1 MSCADGWASRP
12 YPTLA
17 EDQEATTPPFLPNE
31 ASWKMRRYG
40 RKRRNVNNLRRL
52 QKNDNWLRY
61 FGFKG
66 VEKGTSEIERPTI
79 YPLEGGNGRDAR
91 STGGHIQEDGRDGA
105 RPSNI
110 HAGAR
115 TAGTA
120 GPTNDWRPREK
131 NVCETN
137 SPVNRAFCKDLERGA
152 LGGLGMGGRGGPLW
166 TLWTVG
172 GQTWTYTDLH
182 GRYTDADAMAW
193 GIFELM
199 KAAGCLKG
207 CWCEERPFDKLRMMG
222 RGRGGCDRKYTGA
235 GNLFLL
241 FVGED
246 AFDAGVGGEPEEGDG
261 DEEGVGEPG
270 VDEGEGDG
278 EEVERGREFAFPV
291 VADGGGEEGVGALLF
306 DDGGLQNV
314 VGDGGHEEDEAVD
327 GGGYLPEMVFAD
339 PGGGEREK
347 REPEKQVEVRPE
359 DAAADVFGGLEEV
372 VMVVPVD
379 ADVDETEDVAE
390 EDGQERFQCGE
401 VGGVRDFQFQHH
413 DGDDDREDAVAEGF
427 EPGGFH
433 GAGAGCPKA
442 TAFAERKVVAGRR
455 SWTEKAQL
463 TRREGVLLVA

>member
-1 MSCADGWASRP
+1 MKGDGPSFNQLRGRLGQPSRP
-12 YPTLA
+12 TPT
-17 EDQEATTPPFLPNE
+17 EDQGASTPPILRNE
-31 ASWKMRRYG
+31 ASWKMRIYA
-40 RKRRNVNNLRRL
+40 RKMRNVNMLRRL
-52 QKNDNWLRY
+52 QKNDNWLR
-61 FGFKG
+61 FPGN
-66 VEKGTSEIERPTI
+66 EGTSVDDR
-79 YPLEGGNGRDAR
+79 
-91 STGGHIQEDGRDGA
+91 
-105 RPSNI
+105 
-110 HAGAR
+110 R
-115 TAGTA
+115 T
-120 GPTNDWRPREK
+120 D
-131 NVCETN
+131 
-137 SPVNRAFCKDLERGA
+137 
-152 LGGLGMGGRGGPLW
+152 M
-166 TLWTVG
+166 
-172 GQTWTYTDLH
+172 DLH

-193 GIFELM
+193 GIFELV
-199 KAAGCLKG
+199 KASGCLKG

-246 AFDAGVGGEPEEGDG
+246 AFDAGVGGEAEEGDG

-278 EEVERGREFAFPV
+278 EEVERGREFDLPV

-327 GGGYLPEMVFAD
+327 GGGYLPEMIFAD

-347 REPEKQVEVRPE
+347 REPEEEMEVRPE
-359 DAAADVFGGLEEV
+359 DAAADAFGGLEEV

-390 EDGQERFQCGE
+390 EDGQERFQGGE

-455 SWTEKAQL
+455 SWTERGKL
-463 TRREGVLLVA
+463 TSREGVLLVA